1 MGISGIHAT
10 DLVIYKNKGILI
22 VHVKFN
28 AESWEWILDEL
39 QLLFGKIMVS
49 ELLTGKILCE
59 IRA

>member
-1 MGISGIHAT
+1 MSIAITKSRARC
-10 DLVIYKNKGILI
+10 KNKGILI

-39 QLLFGKIMVS
+39 QLLFGTIMVS